1 MCFVISLKRFVIYF
15 LAIGMAE
22 IVEREIKRA
31 SEGSVGPLR
40 GEQVIALFSNNAVGN
55 KFLDV
60 CEL

>member
-1 MCFVISLKRFVIYF
+1 
-15 LAIGMAE
+15 MAE
-22 IVEREIKRA
+22 IVERKIKRA

-40 GEQVIALFSNNAVGN
+40 GEQVIALSSNNAVGN